1 MADSTGLSVQFP
13 LTIDANN
20 GFYGLN
26 QTYSEMVAQNLKNLV
41 LTNPGER
48 MMDPRFGV
56 GLRAYLFEPNTGVTY
71 RNIRERIMM
80 QVERYMPFVRVNNVV
95 FNSKDHP
102 DVDHAYVSVNI
113 NYTILPLQTTR
124 VVTINVDN
132 N

>member
-1 MADSTGLSVQFP
+1 MTDSSGLSVQFP
-13 LTIDANN
+13 LTIDANS

-56 GLRAYLFEPNTGVTY
+56 GLRAYLFEPNIGVTY

-113 NYTILPLQTTR
+113 NYTILPLQTSR